1 MLHSGRAASDAAVRR
16 SLLDIASELL
26 TTEGPAGLSMRRIAS
41 KAGCSTTVLYSAFG
55 GKDGIADALFEEGFR
70 RFAERLQAVPADDD
84 PLRRLVALRDAYRD
98 NALANPHYY
107 RVMFGQLVAGF
118 APSPAASEQAA
129 GTLLVLCD
137 QVQAC
142 MDAGVFVPGDPAVV
156 AEALWAAAHGVVSL
170 ELSGHLDPL
179 VAAQR
184 FATVTDA
191 VGAAFL
197 VPSARGGAQ

>member
-1 MLHSGRAASDAAVRR
+1 MLDARRAAADSVVRR

-26 TTEGPAGLSMRRIAS
+26 SNEGPAGLSMRRIA
-41 KAGCSTTVLYSAFG
+41 AAGGCSTTVLYSTFG
-55 GKDGIADALFEEGFR
+55 SKEGIADALFAEGFR
-70 RFAERLQAVPADDD
+70 RFAERLAAVPADDD
-84 PLRRLVALRDAYRD
+84 PLRRLVALRDAYRL

-107 RVMFGQLVAGF
+107 RVMFGQLVPGF

-129 GTLLVLCD
+129 GTLQVLCD

-142 MDAGVFVPGDPAVV
+142 MDAGVFAVGDAAAV

-170 ELSGHLDPL
+170 ELSGHLDPA
-179 VAAQR
+179 VAAER

-197 VPSARGGAQ
+197 RSDEEE